1 MSRLTHTD
9 YTGMLRQNLL
19 SVMGAD
25 AHQKAEVLRPQGTV
39 FEAAEEKTMGEIHG
53 YRYIRRSSGSNV
65 MLGMPGELTDVLD
78 AEWFMDLTSGLPV
91 SVQPGDHLMF
101 ENGDR
106 RRVTLVRGSGGF
118 TGRDIYRLYRLE
130 AVG

>member
-9 YTGMLRQNLL
+9 YAGMFRQNML
-19 SVMGAD
+19 SIMGAD
-25 AHQKAEVLRPQGTV
+25 ARMTAEVLRPQGSA
-39 FEAAEEKTMGEIHG
+39 FEAGEDQPQGTIYG
-53 YRYIRRSSGSNV
+53 YRYIRRSHSAVS
-65 MLGMPGELTDVLD
+65 LGLPGELADALD
-78 AEWFMDLTSGLPV
+78 SEWMMDMTPNFPV
-91 SVQPGDHLMF
+91 GVQPGDHLMF

-130 AVG
+130 AV

>member
-9 YTGMLRQNLL
+9 YTGVLRRSML

-25 AHQKAEVLRPQGTV
+25 AHQRAEVFRPQGTA
-39 FEAAEEKTMGEIHG
+39 FESGADQPLGAISG
-53 YRYIRRSSGSNV
+53 YRYIRRSGAAAS
-65 MLGMPGELTDVLD
+65 LGMPGELADALD
-78 AEWFMDLTSGLPV
+78 AEWFMDLTFGLPV
-91 SVQPGDHLMF
+91 GVQTGDHLAF